1 MELQERLREI
11 ESKNNRNKTL
21 VKKLI
26 GGDIPKA
33 NTLGNYEFSTNM
45 GQNAAIAKVMSE
57 SIVFIWGG
65 PPGTGKTYT
74 LANIA
79 LKTFFKWRE
88 GFNTF
93 P

>member
-1 MELQERLREI
+1 
-11 ESKNNRNKTL
+11 
-21 VKKLI
+21 
-26 GGDIPKA
+26 
-33 NTLGNYEFSTNM
+33 M